1 MLRSAGTMH
10 WIGLLLCLR
19 VALSQGKPSED
30 ASDVTLAKRLRYG
43 DDGQVFRVLVKDDL
57 VAVYFQYAGQE
68 YAVARTDKQGLA
80 WNEAKERC
88 QLLGGDLPI
97 LRKITAEGVEKYI
110 WSYKQR
116 KDFDKVMKPIKK
128 ISGGFKQ
135 YWIGEGPDRTGQGHS
150 CQFTR
155 GSMIDISECWCQ
167 WSQYQMIDSFLC
179 QLKRA

>member
-1 MLRSAGTMH
+1 MH
-10 WIGLLLCLR
+10 WIGVILCLR

-110 WSYKQR
+110 WSYNQR

-179 QLKRA
+179 QLKLA